1 MRKSA
6 RYRGLLGH
14 ARIWNPP
21 DASWLMA
28 RMRKTSRREFLSAT
42 ATAGILAT
50 TPRAAFAPPAFA
62 NPRRTPMKAVKYGM
76 VEEGSTVLE
85 KFEILRECGFDGVE
99 MDSPN
104 GLATADVLAAKTK
117 TGLEI
122 PGTVDSVHWN
132 KPLSANEEAIRA
144 EGLEAARTAL
154 RDCKAYGGTSTLLV
168 PAVVKKD
175 VYYGDAWARSQKE
188 IRKLLPLLD
197 ELGIDLLIENVWN
210 GFLLGPTELARYVD
224 ELEHPRVGVHFDPG
238 NLVKFGHPEHWVPI
252 LGARIRKVDVK
263 DFSRGKAGFGVA
275 LNEGDTDWPSVMKQ
289 LRAIGYDGWFTA
301 EMRAGDR
308 AYLKDVAARMDSFL
322 RG

>member
-1 MRKSA
+1 MTTASNRWT
-6 RYRGLLGH
+6 RTIGCVLIPTMH
-14 ARIWNPP
+14 A
-21 DASWLMA
+21 S
-28 RMRKTSRREFLSAT
+28 SRREFLSA
-42 ATAGILAT
+42 AASAAAFAAVAGQTLAAQPKRT
-50 TPRAAFAPPAFA
+50 TPRAPK
-62 NPRRTPMKAVKYGM
+62 KAVKIGM
-76 VEEGSTVLE
+76 VAEGTTLLE

-104 GLATADVLAAKTK
+104 DLVAEDVLAAKTK

-122 PGTVDSVHWN
+122 PGTVDSVHWD
-132 KPLSANEEAIRA
+132 KPLSANEESVRA
-144 EGLEAARTAL
+144 EGLAALRTAL
-154 RDCKAYGGTSTLLV
+154 HDCKKYGGTSTLLV

-175 VYYGDAWARSQKE
+175 VFYGDAWTRSQAE
-188 IRKLLPLLD
+188 IQKVLPLLD

-224 ELEHPRVGVHFDPG
+224 ELKHPRVGVHFDPG

-252 LGARIRKVDVK
+252 LGARIKKVDVK

-301 EMRAGDR
+301 EMRGGDR
-308 AYLKDVAARMDSFL
+308 AYLKDLAARMDSFL